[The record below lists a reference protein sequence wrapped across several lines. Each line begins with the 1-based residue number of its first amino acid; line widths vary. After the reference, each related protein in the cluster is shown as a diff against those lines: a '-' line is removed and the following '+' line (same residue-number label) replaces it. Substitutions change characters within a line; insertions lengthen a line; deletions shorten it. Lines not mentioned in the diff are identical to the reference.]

1 MKLIETLT
9 IHLNPNFKTLNPTT
23 LLNQLAF
30 VFAKSETKPTMNA
43 YEFIKHEL
51 ECDLSNSYIATKKE
65 ICNILDD
72 VVDNKLFEGIK
83 NMQIGDVVDM

>member
-1 MKLIETLT
+1 MW
-9 IHLNPNFKTLNPTT
+9 
-23 LLNQLAF
+23 
-30 VFAKSETKPTMNA
+30 S
-43 YEFIKHEL
+43 KH
-51 ECDLSNSYIATKKE
+51 SYIATKKE